1 MSRTHAKVVSANDLR
16 AGHTVYLTSN
26 GGWSRY
32 ITQAELITD
41 EAEAQLRLLDAI
53 GHATVV
59 VGAYLVDVEPGAN
72 GPVPVAL
79 RERFRAQG
87 PSIHP
92 SKQTARAEARHV
104 SA

>member
-1 MSRTHAKVVSANDLR
+1 MSHPKAKVISANDLR
-16 AGHTVYLTSN
+16 AGHTVYRTAT

-32 ITQAELITD
+32 ITQAEVITD
-41 EAEAQLRLLDAI
+41 EAEAQLHLLDAI

-59 VGAYLVDVEPGAN
+59 VGAYLVDVTQGPE

-87 PSIHP
+87 PSIQP
-92 SKQTARAEARHV
+92 TKQRSTPEARHV